1 MLQRIKISNYAL
13 IDNIELEFKNGLSVV
28 TGETGSG
35 KSILLGALG
44 LALGDRASSSSV
56 RHGAEV
62 CFVEASFNHKGKQIV
77 IRREVNANGRSKAF
91 INDSQSSVAELKE
104 LGDQLVDLHGQD
116 ETRAL
121 LNRDTRLKLL
131 DSFGGHIEANNTY
144 EKSFNEWRD
153 AELKLSKLIAKS
165 KLPQAD
171 VGYLKFQAD
180 ELDQLKLHIINYD
193 KLEAEL
199 NTLKNAT
206 EIAAGLYNAHSALS
220 EIDLASTIKVLSSI
234 SEHSKEARELLDR
247 LESTRIELDDISNEA
262 QNTSESISF
271 DEERMNIL
279 EEQLDNYKKALMKHK
294 KASAADLSAYLDEVH
309 ELISDASGLEKRIEE
324 LKLKVQETYNTMIT
338 DGKSLMDA
346 RIISGKDLLKKV
358 TAELKPLKLPDVNMD
373 WVFEEASSPDI
384 LGIEDVELMF
394 SANPG
399 SPMQPLSDVASGGE
413 KSRVMLAFKAGL
425 ASKKVIPTIVLDEID
440 TGVSGD
446 VATRMASAMK
456 SMSSGQ
462 QVFSVTHLAQV
473 AAQGDQHLEI
483 TKNISKG
490 TAHTNANY
498 LNEEDRIEAIA
509 RMLSGENTTDEARAQ
524 ARNLRNQKP

>member
-13 IDNIELEFKNGLSVV
+13 IDNIELSFENGLSVV

-44 LALGDRASSSSV
+44 LALGDRANSASV
-56 RHGAEV
+56 RHGEEL
-62 CFVEASFNHKGKQIV
+62 CYVEASFLHRGKQID
-77 IRREVNANGRSKAF
+77 IRREVLATGRSKAF

-104 LGDQLVDLHGQD
+104 LGKQLVDLHGQD

-121 LNRDTRLKLL
+121 LNRDTRLDLL
-131 DSFGGHIEANNTY
+131 DSFGGHQEVKSKY
-144 EKSFNEWRD
+144 ELSFNNWREA
-153 AELKLSKLIAKS
+153 AEEHSRLVAKS

-193 KLEAEL
+193 ELESEL

-206 EIAAGLYNAHSALS
+206 DIASGLYNVHSALN
-220 EIDLASTIKVLSSI
+220 EVDLSSAIRTLESI
-234 SEHSKEARELLDR
+234 SEYNKEAKELLER
-247 LESTRIELDDISNEA
+247 LVSARIELDDISSEA
-262 QNTSESISF
+262 SSNSESISF
-271 DEERMNIL
+271 DEERLHIL
-279 EEQLDNYKKALMKHK
+279 EEKLDNYRKALMKHK
-294 KASAADLSAYLDEVH
+294 KASAAELAAYLDEVH

-324 LKLKVQETYNTMIT
+324 LRVRVEETKGIMLADGHSLKE
-338 DGKSLMDA
+338 A
-346 RIISGKDLLKKV
+346 RAKAGNELLSKV
-358 TAELKPLKLPDVNMD
+358 TEELGPLKLPDVTMS
-373 WVFEEASSPDI
+373 WVFENASSPDI
-384 LGIEDVELMF
+384 LGIEEVELMF

-399 SPMQPLSDVASGGE
+399 SPMQPLSEVASGGE
-413 KSRVMLAFKAGL
+413 RSRVMLAFKAGL

-456 SMSSGQ
+456 SMANGQ
-462 QVFSVTHLAQV
+462 QVFAVTHLAQV

-483 TKNISKG
+483 TKTIEGG
-490 TAHTNANY
+490 TAHTSASY
-498 LNEEDRIEAIA
+498 LDDNDRVEAIA

-524 ARNLRNQKP
+524 ARILRS